1 MPLSCSQN
9 AAFKDTQK
17 ALKAAS
23 KKALAAAAAGDKNG
37 ANAAVAEFIK
47 IGEISGSAADF
58 FDPKQR
64 RNPGAPPTSELEAQM
79 GSQKFA
85 LYEPIKKNY

>member
-1 MPLSCSQN
+1 MRLSFSQN
-9 AAFKDTQK
+9 AAFKETQ
-17 ALKAAS
+17 AGLKAAS
-23 KKALAAAAAGDKNG
+23 KKALAAAAKGDKNG

-47 IGEISGSAADF
+47 IGEITGASADY

-64 RNPGAPPTSELEAQM
+64 RNAGAPPTAELEAQM

-85 LYEPIKKNY
+85 LAEGRPQ